1 MFKIKFQVLFV
12 IVTVVIAG
20 CAGPLKIIPST
31 PTTPSA
37 DMVIENSVRN
47 FEDQFRANE
56 PRYSISLPQQKM
68 LHQSFY
74 DQEKER
80 LYLWLFEN
88 KQYELVAI
96 DLANSKIIW
105 SFKLPKKTK
114 VYGMGTTV
122 TDDIYLSLNYNGSAL
137 VFVDPDQGVEKW
149 RHGKGAK
156 EGDTGY
162 CKFFNR
168 KFNFL
173 VEADGIEVQDPNTY
187 QTLNRIERFNVDRD
201 RNFGRGYIRFDNIYV
216 YEIGDQFIIVDNG
229 LHAISRDTG
238 QKLWSSKLPTV
249 ASRYHT
255 GKNIAMA
262 VVGALVGVYGA
273 GRGPDF
279 VWSKPLIVRSRDAYF
294 VSALSNLYRINAST
308 GRIEWAEDLDIGF
321 AHRIDIFEDRVYLE
335 SYNEYESGIFAFE
348 QETGAPVPS
357 FRTPFTRPI
366 NLEILTDEEMEE
378 ITENEMWHRNL
389 ACYNA
394 LINKKSVVPE
404 DKRLYLPVISTKDE
418 IVALSANAINAFDKQ
433 DGHTNRSLPN
443 PSFGCNEFER
453 LNPVGENLFVAISKN
468 EIAAID
474 IENFTLA
481 WKFDAGW
488 KIDDISKFRI
498 DSISEDHWYIHA
510 AVGKKIKGYIL
521 IKETGEMIMTFEA
534 DQSLYG
540 PNYLA
545 LSIDNK
551 ISIFK

>member
-12 IVTVVIAG
+12 ILIGVIVG
-20 CAGPLKIIPST
+20 CAAPLKIVPST
-31 PTTPSA
+31 PPTPSA
-37 DMVIENSVRN
+37 DMVIENSVKD
-47 FEDQFRANE
+47 FEDQFRQNE

-68 LHQSFY
+68 LHKSFY

-88 KQYELVAI
+88 RQYELIAI
-96 DLANSKIIW
+96 DLANSKTIW

-114 VYGMGTTV
+114 VYGMRTTV
-122 TDDIYLSLNYNGSAL
+122 TGDIFLDLNYSGSTL

-162 CKFFNR
+162 CRFFIR
-168 KFNFL
+168 KFNFI
-173 VEADGIEVQDPNTY
+173 VEADGIEIQDPNTY
-187 QTLNRIERFNVDRD
+187 QTLNKIERFTVDRD
-201 RNFGRGYIRFDNIYV
+201 RNLGRGYIRFDNIYV

-229 LHAISRDTG
+229 LHAISKDTG
-238 QKLWSSKLPTV
+238 QKLWSTRLPTM

-255 GKNIAMA
+255 GKNVAMA
-262 VVGALVGVYGA
+262 IVGALAGVHTT

-279 VWSKPLIVRSRDAYF
+279 IRSQPLIVRSNDAYF

-308 GRIEWAEDLDIGF
+308 GHIEWAEDLNIGF
-321 AHRIDIFEDRVYLE
+321 ANRIDIFEDRVYLV
-335 SYNEYESGIFAFE
+335 SSSEYESGIFSFE
-348 QETGAPVPS
+348 QKNGAPVSS
-357 FRTPFTRPI
+357 FRTPFTR
-366 NLEILTDEEMEE
+366 LVHAEILTPEKMEE

-389 ACYNA
+389 ECYNA
-394 LINKKSVVPE
+394 LMGKKSIVPE
-404 DKRLYLPVISTKDE
+404 DKRLYWPVIPTKDE
-418 IVALSANAINAFDKQ
+418 IVALSADSINAFDKQ
-433 DGHTNRSLPN
+433 DGHTNRWLPN
-443 PSFGCNEFER
+443 PSFGCNKFER
-453 LNPVGENLFVAISKN
+453 IMPVGENRFVAISKN

-488 KIDDISKFRI
+488 TIDDINKFRI
-498 DSISEDHWYIHA
+498 DSISEDHWYVHA
-510 AVGKKIKGYIL
+510 GVGKKIKGYIL

-534 DQSLYG
+534 DQSLRG
-540 PNYLA
+540 SNFLA

>member
-1 MFKIKFQVLFV
+1 MFKIRFQVLFV
-12 IVTVVIAG
+12 ILIGVIAG
-20 CAGPLKIIPST
+20 CAGPLKIVPST
-31 PTTPSA
+31 PATPSA
-37 DMVIENSVRN
+37 NMVIENSVKD
-47 FEDQFRANE
+47 FEDQFRWNQ

-68 LHQSFY
+68 LHQSLY

-88 KQYELVAI
+88 KQYELIAI
-96 DLANSKIIW
+96 DLANSKTIW

-114 VYGMGTTV
+114 VYRMGTTV
-122 TDDIYLSLNYNGSAL
+122 TDDIYLDLNYNGSTL
-137 VFVDPDQGVEKW
+137 VFVDPEQGVEKW

-168 KFNFL
+168 KFNFF

-187 QTLNRIERFNVDRD
+187 QTLNKIERFTVDRD
-201 RNFGRGYIRFDNIYV
+201 RNLGRGYIRFDNIYV

-229 LHAISRDTG
+229 LHAISKDTG
-238 QKLWSSKLPTV
+238 QKLWSSRLPTI

-255 GKNIAMA
+255 GKNIATA
-262 VVGALVGVYGA
+262 IVGALVGVYGT

-279 VWSKPLIVRSRDAYF
+279 VWSQPLIVRSNDAYF

-308 GRIEWAEDLDIGF
+308 GHIEWAHDLDIGF
-321 AHRIDIFEDRVYLE
+321 ANHIDISEDRVYLE
-335 SYNEYESGIFAFE
+335 SCSKYESGIFSFE
-348 QETGAPVPS
+348 QENGAQVPS
-357 FRTPFTRPI
+357 FRTPFTRPV
-366 NLEILTDEEMEE
+366 NAEILTHEKMEE

-394 LINKKSVVPE
+394 LIGKKSIVPE
-404 DKRLYLPVISTKDE
+404 DKRLYLPVISTKNE

-433 DGHTNRSLPN
+433 DGHTNRSLLN

-453 LNPVGENLFVAISKN
+453 IMPVGENRFVAISKN

-474 IENFTLA
+474 IEDFTLA

-488 KIDDISKFRI
+488 TIDDIGKFRI
-498 DSISEDHWYIHA
+498 DSISEDHWYVRA

-534 DQSLYG
+534 DQSLRG